1 MEVDFTILYHPLVL
15 KDDLPKIGSTDRIR
29 LKRTIEQ
36 KLMIDPALFGIP
48 LRQSLKGHR
57 KLRVGDYRIVFSIEK
72 QTVFI
77 LAILHRSIVYQLVS
91 KRHK

>member
-15 KDDLPKIGSTDRIR
+15 KDDLPKIGSMDRIR